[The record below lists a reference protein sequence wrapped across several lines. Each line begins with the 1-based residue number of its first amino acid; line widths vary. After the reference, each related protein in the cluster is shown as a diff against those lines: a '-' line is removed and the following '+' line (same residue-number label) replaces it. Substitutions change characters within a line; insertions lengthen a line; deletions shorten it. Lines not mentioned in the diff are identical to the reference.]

1 MCNFFSSSKF
11 SAFLVSVPTTAY
23 ITYILIDDNMP
34 RTPFIENIQTK
45 EAERPAIIVQE
56 ELRRIYV
63 SFFLVY
69 EYKLFWIE

>member
-1 MCNFFSSSKF
+1 
-11 SAFLVSVPTTAY
+11 
-23 ITYILIDDNMP
+23 MP

-63 SFFLVY
+63 SFFFKNSSIY
-69 EYKLFWIE
+69 MNINLFGLNKYIL

>member
-1 MCNFFSSSKF
+1 MIIFFNF

-45 EAERPAIIVQE
+45 KAERPAIIVQE

-63 SFFLVY
+63 SFFLN
-69 EYKLFWIE
+69 LFYIISIF

>member
-1 MCNFFSSSKF
+1 MNFFPSKF

-34 RTPFIENIQTK
+34 RTPFVENIQTK
-45 EAERPAIIVQE
+45 KAERPAIIVQE

-63 SFFLVY
+63 SLIYILNSIIHDFF
-69 EYKLFWIE
+69 